1 VLQLADGTIQ
11 YRTTDGQFSEISFE
25 RYDIALERL
34 TGDEDTGERR
44 GDLSTYGIITRGLT
58 EGEWP
63 ADSLRRVAERTADGF
78 RVLALCLFVAAI
90 SAFPSGRRKEPALPV
105 EIAVLGIVLLERAVT
120 SYAPVAGWARETS
133 GVITLIVLSTAI
145 LIYRLRVFAP
155 LPREVHSR

>member
-1 VLQLADGTIQ
+1 M
-11 YRTTDGQFSEISFE
+11 
-25 RYDIALERL
+25 
-34 TGDEDTGERR
+34 
-44 GDLSTYGIITRGLT
+44 
-58 EGEWP
+58 
-63 ADSLRRVAERTADGF
+63 AERTADGL

-90 SAFPSGRRKEPALPV
+90 SAFPSGRRREPVLPV

-133 GVITLIVLSTAI
+133 GVITLILLSTAI

>member
-1 VLQLADGTIQ
+1 MLQLEDGTIQ
-11 YRTTDGQFSEISFE
+11 YRTADGQFSEISFE

-44 GDLSTYGIITRGLT
+44 GDQSTYGMIMRGLT

-63 ADSLRRVAERTADGF
+63 AESLRRMAERTSDGF

-90 SAFPSGRRKEPALPV
+90 SAFPSGHRKEPVLPV
-105 EIAVLGIVLLERAVT
+105 EITVLGAVLFERAVT

-133 GVITLIVLSTAI
+133 GVIALIVISVAI
-145 LIYRLRVFAP
+145 LIYRLRLFAP
-155 LPREVHSR
+155 LPREAHSR